1 MIPWAIAA
9 LYLEAA
15 QRVHP
20 TDDAEEVLY
29 VPTVQAETAPPAP
42 VKPASARQSPTA
54 SDPVALPVPELEGQ
68 AVQATA
74 EAEVALNVCT
84 EQAATLLPAPVN
96 PASARQSVS
105 SSEPVVLPVVELL
118 GQLPQASDDAA
129 AALNVSMAH
138 SETVLP
144 EPVNPA

>member
-1 MIPWAIAA
+1 MHAA
-9 LYLEAA
+9 
-15 QRVHP
+15 
-20 TDDAEEVLY
+20 DDAEKVLY
-29 VPTVQAETAPPAP
+29 VPTVQAETAPPVP

-68 AVQATA
+68 VVQATA
-74 EAEVALNVCT
+74 EAEAALKVCT

-105 SSEPVVLPVVELL
+105 SSEPVELPVVELL
-118 GQLPQASDDAA
+118 GQLSQASDDAA
-129 AALNVSMAH
+129 DALNVSMAH
-138 SETVLP
+138 SDTVLP